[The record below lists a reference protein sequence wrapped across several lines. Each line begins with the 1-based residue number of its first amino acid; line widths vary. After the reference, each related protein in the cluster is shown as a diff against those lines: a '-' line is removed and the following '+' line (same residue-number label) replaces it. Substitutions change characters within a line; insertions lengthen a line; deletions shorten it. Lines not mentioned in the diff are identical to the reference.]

1 MSGLLGVTKSPKFRI
16 DNIEGKGRGV
26 VLVDPAEEGMYVL
39 EYEAD
44 VYPRKER
51 KTHEREYIANGE
63 GCYIIDVQT
72 SKGWVCFDAT
82 RNFLSPARLM
92 NHSPKG
98 KATVTPFKPLL
109 IGGRW
114 RLGFIATRDLQPG
127 QELTWDYG
135 CNPGG
140 IDWLKKR
147 PSKGEHKSW
156 VWPARLC
163 LCTCELY
170 ARVCMY
176 EKTTLQGPMLGLPKA
191 LRPTLHRFRCMLVT
205 WKSLYVVVIAD
216 PFSSGDTAI
225 DNKHE
230 MELDEGCVTGAGEG
244 RSDYGCNPGGIDWL
258 KKRPSKGEH
267 KSWVWP
273 ARLCL
278 CTCELYARVC
288 MYEQTTLQGPM
299 LGPPKAL
306 RPTLHRFRCMLLIS
320 SSQRPRMHRR
330 DAKVHACY
338 LEIPVC
344 RCHCR
349 SFLVRRHCHRQQ
361 T

>member
-98 KATVTPFKPLL
+98 KATLTPFKPLL

-147 PSKGEHKSW
+147 PSKGSD
-156 VWPARLC
+156 ARSAEGS
-163 LCTCELY
+163 TSHTPSVQVHASDFIISE
-170 ARVCMY
+170 AKDAPQRR
-176 EKTTLQGPMLGLPKA
+176 K
-191 LRPTLHRFRCMLVT
+191 
-205 WKSLYVVVIAD
+205 
-216 PFSSGDTAI
+216 GDTAI

-244 RSDYGCNPGGIDWL
+244 GSDYGCNPGGIDWL

-330 DAKVHACY
+330 DAKAT
-338 LEIPVC
+338 LP
-344 RCHCR
+344 
-349 SFLVRRHCHRQQ
+349 
-361 T
+361 